1 MKIVNSAFVLRKIPS
16 LFLPHS
22 NLLWETIAQSTRR
35 QHKYNNK
42 KNPNMVV
49 SLIDGFWL
57 LRNFEGNLTTDE
69 KS

>member
-1 MKIVNSAFVLRKIPS
+1 MKIVNSAFVLREIPS

-35 QHKYNNK
+35 QHKYNNNK

-49 SLIDGFWL
+49 SLIDGF
-57 LRNFEGNLTTDE
+57 
-69 KS
+69 